1 MGEELTGRGSARDR
15 AEELR
20 PAVAALAALGRLP
33 TDAQAD
39 AEPERADRWEA
50 LVGSLQA
57 DGRVTDAEATALA
70 ALFPEDDSDGYGV
83 AWTLLQ
89 CIEAAVLAWV
99 IAVRSPHSDIVSR
112 RRAVVAPLLTAL
124 LLLTV
129 PALRVLVL
137 LAILATLLATVALAR
152 RRPAAFAGLLVDV
165 DVAVLAVIPA
175 SDPWV
180 GDLRLAA
187 SAVVL
192 LGLATAVGRLL
203 VLLVVF
209 VTTAEGVE
217 ELFYE
222 AGHCCLLVVSGSV
235 RVVMFCVA
243 KRGQSV
249 NGQIKVPLRKVE
261 GAGEGSTQG

>member
-1 MGEELTGRGSARDR
+1 VAFLLLAS
-15 AEELR
+15 LR
-20 PAVAALAALGRLP
+20 VVLVLLAVAA
-33 TDAQAD
+33 T
-39 AEPERADRWEA
+39 
-50 LVGSLQA
+50 
-57 DGRVTDAEATALA
+57 
-70 ALFPEDDSDGYGV
+70 
-83 AWTLLQ
+83 
-89 CIEAAVLAWV
+89 VL
-99 IAVRSPHSDIVSR
+99 
-112 RRAVVAPLLTAL
+112 AL

-192 LGLATAVGRLL
+192 LGLAAVGGLL
-203 VLLVVF
+203 LLLIVVF
-209 VTTAEGVE
+209 VAGEGVE

-222 AGHCCLLVVSGSV
+222 A
-235 RVVMFCVA
+235 
-243 KRGQSV
+243 
-249 NGQIKVPLRKVE
+249 
-261 GAGEGSTQG
+261 